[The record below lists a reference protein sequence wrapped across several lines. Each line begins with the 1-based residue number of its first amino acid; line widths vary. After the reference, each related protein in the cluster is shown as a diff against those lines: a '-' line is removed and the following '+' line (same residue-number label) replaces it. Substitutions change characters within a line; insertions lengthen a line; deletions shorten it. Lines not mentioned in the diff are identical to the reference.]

1 MTERQELT
9 PLISALSDLARWF
22 ESASVPGI
30 VVGGVAA
37 SLIGR
42 PRLTHD
48 VDALVMVDEAHWH
61 ELLEQGMPFGFRP
74 RLIDAL
80 AFAARSRVL
89 LMRHEPSGV
98 DVDIMFG
105 ALRFEEEAVA
115 HRTFV
120 TVAGVVLPLPTP
132 EDLIVM
138 KAVAHRPRD
147 LTDIEAILDA
157 HPGLDVGYVRRWVR
171 EFARAAGMPEIWDD
185 LRRMLKDHETRRD

>member
-1 MTERQELT
+1 MTERQELA
-9 PLISALSDLARWF
+9 PLISALADLARWF
-22 ESASVPGI
+22 ESANVPGI

-61 ELLEQGMPFGFRP
+61 DLLEQGAPFGFRP
-74 RLIDAL
+74 RFTDAL
-80 AFAARSRVL
+80 AFAARARVL

-120 TVAGVVLPLPTP
+120 TVAGVTLPLPTP

-157 HPGLDVGYVRRWVR
+157 HSGLDVDHVRRWVR
-171 EFARAAGMPEIWDD
+171 EFARAAAMPEIWDD
-185 LRRMLKDHETRRD
+185 LQRLLKDHEERRD

>member
-1 MTERQELT
+1 MTERQELA
-9 PLISALSDLARWF
+9 PLISALTDLARWF
-22 ESASVPGI
+22 EAANIRGV

-48 VDALVMVDEAHWH
+48 VDALVMADEAQWQ
-61 ELLEQGMPFGFRP
+61 ELLERGAAFGFRP
-74 RLIDAL
+74 RLTDAL
-80 AFAARSRVL
+80 AFAARARVL

-115 HRTFV
+115 HRSFV
-120 TVAGVVLPLPTP
+120 SVAGVALPLPRP

-157 HPGLDVGYVRRWVR
+157 HPVLDVERVRRWVR
-171 EFARAAGMPEIWDD
+171 EFARAAAMPEIWDD
-185 LRRMLKDHETRRD
+185 LQRLLKNREERRD

>member
-1 MTERQELT
+1 MTERQELA
-9 PLISALSDLARWF
+9 PLISALSDVTRWF
-22 ESASVPGI
+22 ESANVPGI

-42 PRLTHD
+42 PRLTHN
-48 VDALVMVDEAHWH
+48 VDALVIMDEAHWD
-61 ELLEQGMPFGFRP
+61 ELLEHGKRFGFHP
-74 RLIDAL
+74 RLADAL
-80 AFAARSRVL
+80 AFATRARVL

-120 TVAGVVLPLPTP
+120 TVADVALPLPTP

-147 LTDIEAILDA
+147 LTDIEAILSRSLPRA
-157 HPGLDVGYVRRWVR
+157 LGALATSALKPLT
-171 EFARAAGMPEIWDD
+171 EMAAGAGAPSQ
-185 LRRMLKDHETRRD
+185 

>member
-1 MTERQELT
+1 MTERQELA
-9 PLISALSDLARWF
+9 PLIAALSDLARWF
-22 ESASVPGI
+22 ESANVPGV

-37 SLIGR
+37 SLLGR

-48 VDALVMVDEAHWH
+48 VDALVMVDEGRWH
-61 ELLEQGMPFGFRP
+61 ELLERGAPFGFHP
-74 RLIDAL
+74 RLADAL
-80 AFAARSRVL
+80 AFAARARVL

-120 TVAGVVLPLPTP
+120 TVAGVALPLPTP
-132 EDLIVM
+132 ADLIVM

-157 HPGLDVGYVRRWVR
+157 HPDLDVDHVRRWVR
-171 EFARAAGMPEIWDD
+171 EFARAAAMPEIWDD
-185 LRRMLKDHETRRD
+185 LRRLLKDREERRD

>member
-1 MTERQELT
+1 MTERQELA
-9 PLISALSDLARWF
+9 PLISALADLARWF
-22 ESASVPGI
+22 EAANIRGI

-48 VDALVMVDEAHWH
+48 VDALVMADESRWQD
-61 ELLEQGMPFGFRP
+61 LLERGAPFGFRP
-74 RLIDAL
+74 RLTDAL
-80 AFAARSRVL
+80 AFAARTRAL
-89 LMRHEPSGV
+89 LMRHEPTGV

-115 HRTFV
+115 HRSFV
-120 TVAGVVLPLPTP
+120 SVAGVALPLPTP

-147 LTDIEAILDA
+147 LTDIEAILDV
-157 HPGLDVGYVRRWVR
+157 HPGLDVERVRRWVR
-171 EFARAAGMPEIWDD
+171 EFARAAAMPEIWDD
-185 LRRMLKDHETRRD
+185 LQRLLKDREERRD

>member
-1 MTERQELT
+1 MTEPQELA
-9 PLISALSDLARWF
+9 PLLSALADLARWF
-22 ESASVPGI
+22 EAAKIRGI

-42 PRLTHD
+42 PRLTYD
-48 VDALVMVDEAHWH
+48 VDALIVADETRWKD
-61 ELLEQGMPFGFRP
+61 LLERGAPFGFHP
-74 RLIDAL
+74 RLADPL
-80 AFAARSRVL
+80 AFAARARVL

-115 HRTFV
+115 HRTLV
-120 TVAGVVLPLPTP
+120 TVAGVTLPLPTP

-157 HPGLDVGYVRRWVR
+157 HPDLDVERVRRWVQ
-171 EFARAAGMPEIWDD
+171 EFARAAAMPEIWDD
-185 LRRMLKDHETRRD
+185 LQRLLNNRNAHR

>member
-1 MTERQELT
+1 MTEPQELA
-9 PLISALSDLARWF
+9 PFISTLSDLARWF
-22 ESASVPGI
+22 ESANVPGI

-48 VDALVMVDEAHWH
+48 VDALVMVDEARWH
-61 ELLEQGMPFGFRP
+61 ELLEHGASFGFRP
-74 RLIDAL
+74 RLTDAL
-80 AFAARSRVL
+80 AFAARARVL

-98 DVDIMFG
+98 DVDVMFG
-105 ALRFEEEAVA
+105 ALRFEVEAVA

-120 TVAGVVLPLPTP
+120 TVAGVALPLPTP
-132 EDLIVM
+132 ENLIVM

-157 HPGLDVGYVRRWVR
+157 HPGLDVDHVRRWVR

-185 LRRMLKDHETRRD
+185 LRRLLKDHKKRRD